1 MRNCARK
8 FIVPTDLDRCRII
21 YGRCRRGVFPI
32 LIIWLSVGTPW
43 SALYPD
49 SFHSGLASSK
59 GCALIESPPVTQ
71 GIVYSKPSGDVNSEI
86 VSYQFTPER
95 EFRSICTLAYK
106 SSQVVGL
113 SVPMLIYYGSC
124 GVEIS
129 SPSLPP
135 YPLFQRNGTEVT
147 NCDHSLTNRSEKS
160 LSSGL
165 HQRGKTY
172 RCLFGGA

>member
-1 MRNCARK
+1 MVIGLTTCRQARK
-8 FIVPTDLDRCRII
+8 FLVPTDLDRCRII

-32 LIIWLSVGTPW
+32 LLIWLSVGTPW

-49 SFHSGLASSK
+49 SFHSGLASSRRK
-59 GCALIESPPVTQ
+59 VVLLSIAPRSPKELS
-71 GIVYSKPSGDVNSEI
+71 ILSKPSGDVNSEI
-86 VSYQFTPER
+86 VSYQFTPDR

-135 YPLFQRNGTEVT
+135 YPLFQRSPW
-147 NCDHSLTNRSEKS
+147 H
-160 LSSGL
+160 
-165 HQRGKTY
+165 RGDE
-172 RCLFGGA
+172 L